1 MYLFVMQLLFQV
13 TMQLVPDSPPHLV
26 KSHSGLVTDN
36 SEAFK
41 AYMFFSRNAATAEQ
55 EIKKAMGGK

>member
-1 MYLFVMQLLFQV
+1 
-13 TMQLVPDSPPHLV
+13 MQLVPDSPPHLV